1 MSGTRI
7 SLSGVRGKNGA
18 TGTLLSSFGDGKWK
32 VELDHDL
39 GSAIVH
45 ESNLQLLR
53 DLEGPVDQRTKD
65 ERTALR
71 RAKIQEK
78 RSQLL
83 EKKAAKGQALEEK
96 VATKQ
101 RRRTYYI
108 AGSWN
113 SWQPEEM
120 TWSEEQN
127 FFSSTIKVA
136 GPEAFQVYLDP
147 NGHSC
152 LHSGDVPQRCPQGGV
167 LVQGPDPK
175 WRCEG
180 FNFKMAKIEEGGLY
194 HVRLLL
200 DVKGFAKKIFGSRLP
215 SSHGH
220 PELPR
225 YPGLSMS
232 KRPEFTPATEREEE
246 KFRRLAR
253 CGPSATSA
261 TEERL
266 VVDAGSRCR
275 QRDLLQDLMAKAPVQ
290 RSGIIRA
297 SSLQDAAA
305 QRHNIYRAVE
315 MEAED
320 QERTLEFLTREGRGS
335 QRSKTLVEGDAWP
348 LRDQVNQGRRATSIG
363 GPAHELRSSSIDSP
377 WWAAGTSPSSRLQ
390 GRYHMMNTRSSAA
403 SERNP
408 SDIMYGSRTSRL
420 TISPAP
426 TELRRQASPAPEIP
440 SLGRGSRGVLRSSV
454 APTALEESPGEDA
467 FPDDAAAAGHRPCCP
482 RPVQRASLQNCEGVG
497 ASPGARSE
505 KELLTFWGRSDSI
518 SDERLPMMLAAT
530 SPAGYAA
537 DQLEAIELEPDFY
550 ALSLSP
556 QASCWAAFCAPII
569 SAIAQLAVLYFL
581 AFQNEN
587 MFEGGKW
594 KQPIS
599 PYGSREREGTTRRG

>member
-53 DLEGPVDQRTKD
+53 DLEGPD

-120 TWSEEQN
+120 TWSLGRWQMASAAVGRGPSEEQN

-200 DVKGFAKKIFGSRLP
+200 DVKGFAKKVQW
-215 SSHGH
+215 
-220 PELPR
+220 
-225 YPGLSMS
+225 
-232 KRPEFTPATEREEE
+232 TPAR
-246 KFRRLAR
+246 
-253 CGPSATSA
+253 
-261 TEERL
+261 
-266 VVDAGSRCR
+266 
-275 QRDLLQDLMAKAPVQ
+275 
-290 RSGIIRA
+290 
-297 SSLQDAAA
+297 
-305 QRHNIYRAVE
+305 
-315 MEAED
+315 
-320 QERTLEFLTREGRGS
+320 
-335 QRSKTLVEGDAWP
+335 
-348 LRDQVNQGRRATSIG
+348 
-363 GPAHELRSSSIDSP
+363 
-377 WWAAGTSPSSRLQ
+377 
-390 GRYHMMNTRSSAA
+390 
-403 SERNP
+403 
-408 SDIMYGSRTSRL
+408 
-420 TISPAP
+420 
-426 TELRRQASPAPEIP
+426 
-440 SLGRGSRGVLRSSV
+440 
-454 APTALEESPGEDA
+454 
-467 FPDDAAAAGHRPCCP
+467 
-482 RPVQRASLQNCEGVG
+482 
-497 ASPGARSE
+497 
-505 KELLTFWGRSDSI
+505 
-518 SDERLPMMLAAT
+518 
-530 SPAGYAA
+530 
-537 DQLEAIELEPDFY
+537 
-550 ALSLSP
+550 
-556 QASCWAAFCAPII
+556 
-569 SAIAQLAVLYFL
+569 
-581 AFQNEN
+581 
-587 MFEGGKW
+587 
-594 KQPIS
+594 
-599 PYGSREREGTTRRG
+599 